1 MIYFYLCLKRGSL
14 RLKCMRAC
22 WYFINF
28 SQIPWN
34 KINIIVRHRM
44 LDNLLVYQEKGW
56 IPNKE
61 FSLFLFCFFSLW
73 VSMHGLLCCKR
84 ACFILQ
90 KVLFYTSK
98 GHLLH
103 CKRASF
109 KSLFL
114 IYCFSVCYKLAFSS
128 IPLRW
133 EKD

>member
-1 MIYFYLCLKRGSL
+1 MYLRSDLFLFMFKKRQSQTQVYEGLLIFYKLLPS
-14 RLKCMRAC
+14 
-22 WYFINF
+22 
-28 SQIPWN
+28 PWN
-34 KINIIVRHRM
+34 KINIIVRYRM

-73 VSMHGLLCCKR
+73 VSIHGLLCCKR
-84 ACFILQ
+84 ACFTLQ

-98 GHLLH
+98 GRLLH

-114 IYCFSVCYKLAFSS
+114 IYCFSVCYKLVFSS
-128 IPLRW
+128 IPLR
-133 EKD
+133 